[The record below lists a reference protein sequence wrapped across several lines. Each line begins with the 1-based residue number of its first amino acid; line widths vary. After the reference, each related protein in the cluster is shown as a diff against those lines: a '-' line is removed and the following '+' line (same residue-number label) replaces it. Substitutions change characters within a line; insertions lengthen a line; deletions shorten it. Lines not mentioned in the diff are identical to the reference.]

1 MPYRL
6 DVKRRAQRQ
15 LRKLPT
21 RVYDEVV
28 QAILEL
34 EYDPHPPVAD
44 SLRDQYDDVYK
55 IKVDGWRIFYTIDED
70 DRIVRVI
77 NVKRRTRDTY
87 NSLYSLLF

>member
-6 DVKRRAQRQ
+6 DVKRRAQQQ

-34 EYDPHPPVAD
+34 EYDPHPFVAD

-77 NVKRRTRDTY
+77 FVKRRTRDTD